1 MAAPANRPVQ
11 SVASSS
17 RSIGALCPKRTRP
30 SSRPAA
36 RAPAANAR
44 PPSRAATGPRREGC
58 PYHGRRSAGRA
69 PRGSGRRRFPAP
81 HAARA
86 RCGAGRPSAA
96 RARPALVPSGDRR
109 RRVARISRG
118 DSCVEWP
125 WTPNLQRAASARE
138 HRAPPPRHG
147 PRRPSYGIPP
157 SGAVWDVKETR
168 VMLTSESRVWR
179 RCAARVAV
187 LAVAACGGSQQG
199 LIGPGRAAKLAIL
212 VQPSAA
218 TAGAQITPAVQV
230 AIQDA
235 SGRVVTT
242 AANLVT
248 LAIGSNPGGGAL
260 SGTPI
265 GSPVNGVAT
274 FANLSIERAG
284 NGYTLTASAPGLA
297 GATSG
302 AFAIAAGAAT
312 PLVFTVHPNNTR
324 TGAVISPAVQV
335 AIQDAFGNAV
345 ATATNLV
352 TAALGNNPSGGTL
365 SGTTT
370 ASPINGRATFS
381 DLSVDKAG
389 KGYTLAASATGL
401 TDATSI
407 AFNINPPL
415 IFTTIAARGS
425 GTGSHSCGVTTAG
438 AIYCWGSNS
447 RGQIGDNSGT
457 DQYSPALVQAPA
469 GVTFTAIT
477 TGFFHSCG
485 LATSGAVYCWGDNG
499 SGELGDNTSVAKPT
513 PVQANAPAGVT
524 FATLDAGY
532 YHTCAV
538 TPTGSAYCWG
548 ANGSGQLGDNTA
560 IGKPVPTAVQGGLQF
575 ALVSGGADHTCGV
588 TTTGIGYC
596 WGFNGDG
603 EIGDN
608 TTLNSLTPKAI
619 AGSLS
624 LSIPAAGLG
633 HSCAVTTGPSAMAYC
648 WGFNGEGQLGDGTT
662 TQRFVPTRTQQ

>member
-17 RSIGALCPKRTRP
+17 RSIWALCPKRTRP

-36 RAPAANAR
+36 RAPAASAR

-58 PYHGRRSAGRA
+58 PDHGRRSAGRA

-86 RCGAGRPSAA
+86 RCGAGCPSAA

-118 DSCVEWP
+118 DSCVGWP

-138 HRAPPPRHG
+138 HRATPTHG
-147 PRRPSYGIPP
+147 SRRPSYGIPP
-157 SGAVWDVKETR
+157 SGAVWDVKEIR

-248 LAIGSNPGGGAL
+248 LAIGSNPAGGAL

-284 NGYTLTASAPGLA
+284 NGYTLTASA
-297 GATSG
+297 
-302 AFAIAAGAAT
+302 
-312 PLVFTVHPNNTR
+312 
-324 TGAVISPAVQV
+324 
-335 AIQDAFGNAV
+335 
-345 ATATNLV
+345 
-352 TAALGNNPSGGTL
+352 
-365 SGTTT
+365 
-370 ASPINGRATFS
+370 
-381 DLSVDKAG
+381 
-389 KGYTLAASATGL
+389 TGL

-415 IFTTIAARGS
+415 IFTTIAAG
-425 GTGSHSCGVTTAG
+425 GAAAGSHTCGVTTAG

-457 DQYSPALVQAPA
+457 DQHAPALVQAPVGVTFQAISAGGQHTCAVTTTGDAYCWGRNEFGRLGDGTGTDRRTPVLVAAPAGVTFTSVRAGAAHSCGLAAAGGVAYCWGGNSSGQLGDNSGTDQFSPALVQAP
-469 GVTFTAIT
+469 
-477 TGFFHSCG
+477 
-485 LATSGAVYCWGDNG
+485 
-499 SGELGDNTSVAKPT
+499 
-513 PVQANAPAGVT
+513 
-524 FATLDAGY
+524 
-532 YHTCAV
+532 
-538 TPTGSAYCWG
+538 
-548 ANGSGQLGDNTA
+548 
-560 IGKPVPTAVQGGLQF
+560 
-575 ALVSGGADHTCGV
+575 
-588 TTTGIGYC
+588 
-596 WGFNGDG
+596 
-603 EIGDN
+603 
-608 TTLNSLTPKAI
+608 
-619 AGSLS
+619 
-624 LSIPAAGLG
+624 
-633 HSCAVTTGPSAMAYC
+633 
-648 WGFNGEGQLGDGTT
+648 
-662 TQRFVPTRTQQ
+662 

>member
-1 MAAPANRPVQ
+1 MAAPANRAVQ

-17 RSIGALCPKRTRP
+17 RSIWALCPKRTRP

-36 RAPAANAR
+36 RAPAASAR

-58 PYHGRRSAGRA
+58 PDHGRRSAGRA

-86 RCGAGRPSAA
+86 RCGAGCPSAA
-96 RARPALVPSGDRR
+96 RPRPALVPSGDQR
-109 RRVARISRG
+109 RRVARISPG
-118 DSCVEWP
+118 DSCVGWP

-138 HRAPPPRHG
+138 PRATHG
-147 PRRPSYGIPP
+147 Q
-157 SGAVWDVKETR
+157 
-168 VMLTSESRVWR
+168 
-179 RCAARVAV
+179 AA
-187 LAVAACGGSQQG
+187 
-199 LIGPGRAAKLAIL
+199 
-212 VQPSAA
+212 AA

-230 AIQDA
+230 GIQDA

-260 SGTPI
+260 SGTAI

-312 PLVFTVHPNNTR
+312 RLSFTVHPSNAR

-352 TAALGNNPSGGTL
+352 TAALGNNPSGSTL

-415 IFTTIAARGS
+415 IFTTIAAG
-425 GTGSHSCGVTTAG
+425 GAAAGSHTCGVTTAG

-447 RGQIGDNSGT
+447 RGQIGDNSGTDQHAPALVQPPVGVTFQAVSAGGQHTCAVTTTGDAYCWGRNEFGRLGDGTGTDRRTPVLVAAPAGVTFTSVSAGAAHSCGLAAAGGVAYCWGGNSSGQLGDNSGT

-477 TGFFHSCG
+477 TGFFYSCG
-485 LATSGAVYCWGDNG
+485 LATSGAVYCWGDNS
-499 SGELGDNTSVAKPT
+499 SGQLGDNTSVAKPT
-513 PVQANAPAGVT
+513 PVQANAPAG
-524 FATLDAGY
+524 
-532 YHTCAV
+532 
-538 TPTGSAYCWG
+538 
-548 ANGSGQLGDNTA
+548 
-560 IGKPVPTAVQGGLQF
+560 
-575 ALVSGGADHTCGV
+575 
-588 TTTGIGYC
+588 
-596 WGFNGDG
+596 
-603 EIGDN
+603 
-608 TTLNSLTPKAI
+608 
-619 AGSLS
+619 
-624 LSIPAAGLG
+624 
-633 HSCAVTTGPSAMAYC
+633 
-648 WGFNGEGQLGDGTT
+648 
-662 TQRFVPTRTQQ
+662 

>member
-36 RAPAANAR
+36 RAPAASAR

-58 PYHGRRSAGRA
+58 PDHGRRSAGRA

-86 RCGAGRPSAA
+86 RCGAGCPSAA

-109 RRVARISRG
+109 RRVARISLG
-118 DSCVEWP
+118 DSCVGWP

-138 HRAPPPRHG
+138 HRAPPPCHG

-218 TAGAQITPAVQV
+218 TAGAQI
-230 AIQDA
+230 
-235 SGRVVTT
+235 R
-242 AANLVT
+242 
-248 LAIGSNPGGGAL
+248 
-260 SGTPI
+260 
-265 GSPVNGVAT
+265 
-274 FANLSIERAG
+274 
-284 NGYTLTASAPGLA
+284 
-297 GATSG
+297 
-302 AFAIAAGAAT
+302 
-312 PLVFTVHPNNTR
+312 
-324 TGAVISPAVQV
+324 PAVQV

-345 ATATNLV
+345 ATATNHV
-352 TAALGNNPSGGTL
+352 TAALGNNPGGGTL

-389 KGYTLAASATGL
+389 TGYTLAASATGL

-415 IFTTIAARGS
+415 IFTTIAAGGS
-425 GTGSHSCGVTTAG
+425 GSGSHTCGVTTAG

-447 RGQIGDNSGT
+447 RGQIGDNSGI
-457 DQYSPALVQAPA
+457 DQHAPALVQAPA
-469 GVTFTAIT
+469 GVLFQAVSAGGQHTCAVTTTGDAYCWGRNEFGRLGDGTGTDRRTPVLVAAPAGVTFTSVSAGAAHSCGLAAPGGMAYCWGGNSFGQLGDNSGTDQPSPVLVQAPPGVTFTAVT

-485 LATSGAVYCWGDNG
+485 LAPSGAVYCWGDNG

-538 TPTGSAYCWG
+538 TPTGAAYCWG

-608 TTLNSLTPKAI
+608 TTLNRLTPKAI

-624 LSIPAAGLG
+624 LSIPAAHECEQIGRA
-633 HSCAVTTGPSAMAYC
+633 HV
-648 WGFNGEGQLGDGTT
+648 
-662 TQRFVPTRTQQ
+662 

>member
-1 MAAPANRPVQ
+1 
-11 SVASSS
+11 
-17 RSIGALCPKRTRP
+17 
-30 SSRPAA
+30 
-36 RAPAANAR
+36 
-44 PPSRAATGPRREGC
+44 
-58 PYHGRRSAGRA
+58 
-69 PRGSGRRRFPAP
+69 
-81 HAARA
+81 
-86 RCGAGRPSAA
+86 
-96 RARPALVPSGDRR
+96 
-109 RRVARISRG
+109 
-118 DSCVEWP
+118 
-125 WTPNLQRAASARE
+125 
-138 HRAPPPRHG
+138 
-147 PRRPSYGIPP
+147 
-157 SGAVWDVKETR
+157 
-168 VMLTSESRVWR
+168 MLTSESRVWR

-242 AANLVT
+242 ATNLVT

-312 PLVFTVHPNNTR
+312 RLGFTVHPSNAR

-345 ATATNLV
+345 ATATNHV
-352 TAALGNNPSGGTL
+352 TAALGNNPGGGTL

-389 KGYTLAASATGL
+389 TGYTLAASATGL

-415 IFTTIAARGS
+415 IFTTIAAGGS
-425 GTGSHSCGVTTAG
+425 GSGSHTCGVTTAG

-447 RGQIGDNSGT
+447 RGQIGDNSGIDQHAPALVQAPAGVLFQAVSAGGQHTCAVTTTGDAYCWGRNEFGRLGDGTGTDRRTPVLVAAPAGVTFTSVSAGAAHSCGLAAPGGVAYCWGGNSFGQLGDNSGT
-457 DQYSPALVQAPA
+457 DQPSPVLVQAPA
-469 GVTFTAIT
+469 GVTFTAVT

-538 TPTGSAYCWG
+538 TPTGAAYCWG

-575 ALVSGGADHTCGV
+575 ALVSGGTDHTCGV

-648 WGFNGEGQLGDGTT
+648 WGFNGQGELGDGTT

>member
-36 RAPAANAR
+36 RAPAASAR

-58 PYHGRRSAGRA
+58 PDHGRRSAGRA

-168 VMLTSESRVWR
+168 VMLTSESRWR

-199 LIGPGRAAKLAIL
+199 LIGPGRGAKLAIL
-212 VQPSAA
+212 
-218 TAGAQITPAVQV
+218 
-230 AIQDA
+230 DA

-242 AANLVT
+242 ATNLVT

-284 NGYTLTASAPGLA
+284 NGYTLTASAPGLV

-312 PLVFTVHPNNTR
+312 RLGFTVHPNNAR

-335 AIQDAFGNAV
+335 AIQDAFE
-345 ATATNLV
+345 
-352 TAALGNNPSGGTL
+352 
-365 SGTTT
+365 
-370 ASPINGRATFS
+370 IGRA
-381 DLSVDKAG
+381 
-389 KGYTLAASATGL
+389 
-401 TDATSI
+401 
-407 AFNINPPL
+407 
-415 IFTTIAARGS
+415 
-425 GTGSHSCGVTTAG
+425 
-438 AIYCWGSNS
+438 
-447 RGQIGDNSGT
+447 
-457 DQYSPALVQAPA
+457 
-469 GVTFTAIT
+469 
-477 TGFFHSCG
+477 
-485 LATSGAVYCWGDNG
+485 
-499 SGELGDNTSVAKPT
+499 
-513 PVQANAPAGVT
+513 
-524 FATLDAGY
+524 
-532 YHTCAV
+532 
-538 TPTGSAYCWG
+538 
-548 ANGSGQLGDNTA
+548 
-560 IGKPVPTAVQGGLQF
+560 
-575 ALVSGGADHTCGV
+575 
-588 TTTGIGYC
+588 
-596 WGFNGDG
+596 
-603 EIGDN
+603 
-608 TTLNSLTPKAI
+608 
-619 AGSLS
+619 
-624 LSIPAAGLG
+624 
-633 HSCAVTTGPSAMAYC
+633 
-648 WGFNGEGQLGDGTT
+648 
-662 TQRFVPTRTQQ
+662 